1 MMTLAEHR
9 QSLKVN
15 DIINILSKY
24 DVHPV
29 RITDDYIVFPTC
41 CHNISGGS
49 AKLYYYINS
58 NLFHCYTECNTSFD
72 IFELITKIEKLRT
85 GEEISL
91 YTALSICG
99 VNPYSIQ
106 DINDNSK
113 HQQTVDYMYQ
123 FAKSVY
129 KITEIPS
136 IDETV
141 LRASIFNTDILSLWE
156 LEGIT
161 LSTMKKYKIGYDPIN
176 NCITIPIY
184 NEKGKLVSVRGRF
197 LSEEEEVKYK
207 PITFNNKILSAPSSQ
222 MLYGLFQTK
231 EAIQASKTVI
241 IFESEKSV
249 LMMDS
254 YYGNKNNSVATL
266 GKNISNQH
274 ILLLKQFGVDNII
287 LAYDAD
293 YSTSEELKIKFK
305 EYKNIARTLAPFF
318 STSIIMDWD
327 NLLPY
332 KASPIDCGKE
342 IFEKLLEKRY
352 NVKF

>member
-1 MMTLAEHR
+1 MTLAECR
-9 QSLKVN
+9 QSLKPN
-15 DIINILSKY
+15 DIIAILSKY

-29 RITDDYIVFPTC
+29 RIYDNMIIFPTC

-49 AKLYYYINS
+49 PKLYYYTDS
-58 NLFHCYTECNTSFD
+58 TLFHCYTECNSSFD
-72 IFELITKIEKLRT
+72 IFELICKIEKIRN
-85 GEEISL
+85 GNEINL
-91 YTALSICG
+91 YTAVSICG
-99 VNPYSIQ
+99 INLYSIQ

-113 HQQTVDYMYQ
+113 SQQTIDYMYQ

-129 KITEIPS
+129 KITDVPP
-136 IDETV
+136 IDDSV

-156 LEGIT
+156 IEGIT
-161 LSTMKKYKIGYDPIN
+161 LSTMKKYKIGYDPIA

-184 NEKGKLVSVRGRF
+184 NENNKLVSVRGRF
-197 LSEEEEVKYK
+197 LSEEETVKYK

-222 MLYGLFQTK
+222 LLYGLNQTK
-231 EAIQASKTVI
+231 QAIKESKTAI

-274 ILLLKQFGVDNII
+274 IMLLKKFDVEKII

-293 YSTSEELKIKFK
+293 YITNTETKNKFK
-305 EYKNIARTLAPFF
+305 EYKKIAKTLSPFF

-327 NLLPY
+327 HILPY

-342 IFEKLLEKRY
+342 KFEKLLEKRY
-352 NVKF
+352 YVKF